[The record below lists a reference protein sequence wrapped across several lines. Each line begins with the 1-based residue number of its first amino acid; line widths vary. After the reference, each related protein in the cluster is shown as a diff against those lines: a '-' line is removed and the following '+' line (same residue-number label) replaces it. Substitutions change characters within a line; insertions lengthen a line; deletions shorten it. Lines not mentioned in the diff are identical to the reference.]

1 MPVQCN
7 INPLGFFLNVT
18 RFVIVECKQ
27 LKILKK
33 KTCRFRVFNSQGRQ
47 HRERTTQT
55 CSTEI
60 AVG

>member
-33 KTCRFRVFNSQGRQ
+33 KLVDLEFLTHKEDN
-47 HRERTTQT
+47 
-55 CSTEI
+55 I
-60 AVG
+60 